1 MHTTKL
7 LILALATATTDA
19 YTLVVCQLYRGAT
32 TKDVEWGLLN
42 RRDAM
47 GLGEKGVWNTGAR
60 KCPLANKP
68 SETALMY
75 TFCRSDPYVGSGGIV
90 LSYRRE
96 VECRTSGSYDWP
108 ACDVKC

>member
-7 LILALATATTDA
+7 LLLALATATTDA

-60 KCPLANKP
+60 KCPLANSSGK
-68 SETALMY
+68 TALMY
-75 TFCRSDPYVGSGGIV
+75 TFCRSDPYSGAGGV
-90 LSYRRE
+90 LPPHGGE
-96 VECRTSGSYDWP
+96 VECRESGSYDWP
-108 ACDVKC
+108 ACNVKC